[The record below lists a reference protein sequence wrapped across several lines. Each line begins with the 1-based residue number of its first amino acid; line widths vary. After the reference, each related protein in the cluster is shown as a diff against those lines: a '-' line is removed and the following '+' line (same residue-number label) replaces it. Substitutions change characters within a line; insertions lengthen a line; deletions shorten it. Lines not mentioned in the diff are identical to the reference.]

1 MNLAVEVVERPNLVP
16 LGEKPVG
23 EVRADETGAAGDE
36 NAHDRGGGY
45 LSSGARGRA
54 TPRRFSTARITAPGN
69 ARAIVTTKNRK
80 PHVNADS
87 LLTPSWVRK
96 LTKNASRTARP
107 LIVKGTRMTRKSSGP
122 IT

>member
-45 LSSGARGRA
+45 LSSGARG
-54 TPRRFSTARITAPGN
+54 PGRRLGDA
-69 ARAIVTTKNRK
+69 
-80 PHVNADS
+80 
-87 LLTPSWVRK
+87 L
-96 LTKNASRTARP
+96 
-107 LIVKGTRMTRKSSGP
+107 
-122 IT
+122 